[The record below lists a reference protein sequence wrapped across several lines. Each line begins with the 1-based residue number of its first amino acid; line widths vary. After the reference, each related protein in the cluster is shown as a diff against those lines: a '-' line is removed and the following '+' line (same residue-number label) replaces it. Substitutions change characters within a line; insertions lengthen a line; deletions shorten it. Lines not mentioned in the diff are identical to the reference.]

1 MTLKALEEHLQD
13 LEKKGLLPRELTH
26 VDVDDREAE
35 SGGGVLVSA
44 VIGLMGMILE
54 VEIQSGTLTVIGENA
69 ECSGAVATI
78 EGQWAGPLEPPA

>member
-1 MTLKALEEHLQD
+1 MLTWTTEKPKA
-13 LEKKGLLPRELTH
+13 
-26 VDVDDREAE
+26 A
-35 SGGGVLVSA
+35 GVYWYRRSF
-44 VIGLMGMILE
+44 GLMGMIIE